1 LRRLI
6 VQLHLGTGLV
16 PTGTETKT
24 KETKP
29 PEEISGKAFDEAYKK
44 AMEEI
49 SKCRAGQSSVTKLA
63 VHFSNGRA
71 PVLSIAKRMKEHP
84 TRASLREF
92 VVAAKQDINMAMAQ
106 YFCELFKEIV
116 PEVETWI

>member
-1 LRRLI
+1 
-6 VQLHLGTGLV
+6 
-16 PTGTETKT
+16 
-24 KETKP
+24 
-29 PEEISGKAFDEAYKK
+29 
-44 AMEEI
+44 
-49 SKCRAGQSSVTKLA
+49 
-63 VHFSNGRA
+63 
-71 PVLSIAKRMKEHP
+71 MKEHP